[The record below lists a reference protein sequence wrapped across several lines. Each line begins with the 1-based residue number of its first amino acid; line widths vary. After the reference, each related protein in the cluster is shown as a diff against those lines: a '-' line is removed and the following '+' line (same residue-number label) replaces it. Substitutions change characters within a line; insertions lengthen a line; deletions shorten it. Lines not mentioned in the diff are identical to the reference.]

1 MQPTNIVSA
10 YQSHMAFNNKTVET
24 NKTVD
29 NCFTLKNVE
38 VQTLS
43 KFYKLLKKSDCKFEL
58 FDGYYIGYKI
68 KQISKEFDLLRFSN
82 ELVINIELKS
92 PLDED
97 KKIKKIT
104 EQMSQNYYYLN
115 FFGQNCIYIHI
126 YRR

>member
-1 MQPTNIVSA
+1 MRGDNMQPTNIVSA

-58 FDGYYIGYKI
+58 FDLI
-68 KQISKEFDLLRFSN
+68 L
-82 ELVINIELKS
+82 
-92 PLDED
+92 
-97 KKIKKIT
+97 
-104 EQMSQNYYYLN
+104 
-115 FFGQNCIYIHI
+115 I
-126 YRR
+126 YRNKCVLMN